1 MRLTSLSPALL
12 SLLVAAGGAL
22 LTAGAWLQAERL
34 ERREAQQHF
43 DALLG
48 QAGSSLRERMLENER
63 LLRGVAAM
71 LTANPDT
78 SRAQWRDYLYT
89 AQLDDLPAGTQS
101 IGYAPLTPLQRVPQ
115 LVHAARADGLADY
128 DIHPGGTRDL
138 YAPIFYIEPLDGRN
152 TRAAG
157 FDMLSEPTRRATL
170 EAARDSGE
178 PRLTPGL
185 AQVREAEAAQRQ
197 HGALIFLPVYAGEA
211 AVSTVA
217 QRRQAVLGYVYVSLR
232 LGDLM
237 RAVGAPAAAELELSL
252 YEGSPAAH
260 GPMLSGGPTEGERRE
275 DGSAALLQ
283 GERQLQYGGVTW
295 TLRGATRPAF
305 EAAHGPRQA
314 YLVLAAG
321 TLATLL
327 LAWLTHALARQGRA
341 ARQREAQAVHAW
353 EDDNAMLQACMA
365 QSADGFL
372 LADAQGVVVRA
383 SERAGRLF
391 GADPAA
397 LAGRSLDTLVPGATG
412 VVPSGAAAG
421 AEAHRELAGVRA
433 DGSRF
438 ALRASA
444 ARLPVAD
451 GDTAHWLWAVTDLEP
466 ERRAQQAAAVQAA
479 RYAGLLDHAAF
490 CVITFDEDGLITGIN
505 AAGQRMLW
513 YNAAELVGH
522 MHMTGLHIADELAD
536 HARMLSGELGEP
548 VPPGLPALVAKA
560 RLGLTDERE
569 WTWVRKGGSRMP
581 VQLAVF
587 ALPAP
592 IEAAAADAAPAGPAD
607 GADGADVHRPAPSPG
622 YQAIGY
628 DLTERLRVD
637 EYIRHLAL
645 HDPLTG
651 LPNRA
656 ELSERAQ
663 ALLLHARSH
672 GERVALLLLD
682 LDHFKHIN
690 DSLGHPVGDD
700 VLRTMA
706 DRLKGT
712 VRQGDLVARMGG
724 DEFGVV
730 LGGLRHDT
738 EAELIAAKIQVRVN
752 EELQAGGQR
761 LRVTPSIG
769 MAIFPDDGDSLT
781 ELLKAADSAVY
792 AAKHDGRAQLR
803 RFASAMAEASLA
815 RFTIEGLLRR
825 ALARDEFRLRY
836 QPIVDAATLAIT
848 GVEALITWNTPE
860 RGAMQP
866 AEFIPIAEQSGLVA
880 PLGEWTLAT
889 ACREIQAL
897 RQALGSEIE
906 VAVNISPLQ
915 LRQANF
921 PDTVAHCLQQAG
933 LPPQGLVIE
942 VTEGILVD
950 GGETTIETF
959 RRLRELGV
967 GLSID
972 DFGTGYSGLNYLTR
986 LPISRLKID
995 KSFVDDV
1002 ATPGHDQ
1009 AVAAAIIALGHQ
1021 LHLKVI
1027 AEGVETAAQFEF
1039 LRAQG
1044 CDGLQGFLFSQAVP
1058 HEVLRETLEKGIRAP
1073 TPTSAGATAL
1083 RES

>member
-22 LTAGAWLQAERL
+22 LTAGAWLQADRI
-34 ERREAQQHF
+34 ERRAAQQHF
-43 DALLG
+43 DALLA
-48 QAGSSLRERMLENER
+48 QAGSALRERMLENER
-63 LLRGVAAM
+63 LLRGVAAVM
-71 LTANPDT
+71 TANPGT
-78 SRAQWRDYLYT
+78 SRAQWRNYLYT
-89 AQLDDLPAGTQS
+89 AQRDDLPAGTQA
-101 IGYAPLTPLQRVPQ
+101 IGYAPLATPQQVPR
-115 LVHAARADGLADY
+115 LVQAARADGLADY
-128 DIHPGGTRDL
+128 SVHPAGAREL
-138 YAPIFYIEPLDGRN
+138 YAPILYIDPLDGRSM
-152 TRAAG
+152 RLAG
-157 FDMLSEPTRRATL
+157 FDMLSEPTRRAAL

-178 PRLTPGL
+178 PRLSAGL
-185 AQVREAEAAQRQ
+185 DLIRDHEAVPRQR
-197 HGALIFLPVYAGEA
+197 GAMVCLPVYGSGA
-211 AVSTVA
+211 APGTVA
-217 QRRQAVLGYVYVSLR
+217 QRREAVLGYVYLSLR

-237 RAVGAPAAAELELSL
+237 RAVGASASSELELSL
-252 YEGSPAAH
+252 HEGGPAAA
-260 GPMLSGGPTEGERRE
+260 GALLSGGPTEGERRE
-275 DGSAALLQ
+275 DGSAPLLQ
-283 GERQLQYGGVTW
+283 GERQFHYGGRSW
-295 TLRGATRPAF
+295 TLRAATRPAF

-314 YLVLAAG
+314 YPVLAAG
-321 TLATLL
+321 ALATLL

-341 ARQREAQAVHAW
+341 ARLREARAVHAW
-353 EDDNAMLQACMA
+353 EDDSAMLQACLA
-365 QSADGFL
+365 QSADGFIVT
-372 LADAQGVVVRA
+372 DAQGVVVRA
-383 SERAGRLF
+383 SERAGQLVGAEATRL
-391 GADPAA
+391 G
-397 LAGRSLDTLVPGATG
+397 GRSLDALIPGATG
-412 VVPSGAAAG
+412 VVPADAATGSAI
-421 AEAHRELAGVRA
+421 HRELAGVRA
-433 DGSRF
+433 DGASF
-438 ALRASA
+438 ALRVSA
-444 ARLPVAD
+444 ARLPAAE
-451 GDTAHWLWAVTDLEP
+451 GAATHWLWAITDLAP
-466 ERRAQQAAAVQAA
+466 ERRAQDAAALQAA

-490 CVITFDEDGLITGIN
+490 CVITFDEHGLITGIN

-513 YNAAELVGH
+513 YSSAELVGH
-522 MHMTGLHIADELAD
+522 MPMTGLHVAAELAD
-536 HARMLSGELGEP
+536 HARALSAELGAP
-548 VPPGLPALVAKA
+548 VPPGLPALLAKA

-581 VQLAVF
+581 VRLAVS
-587 ALPAP
+587 ALPAT
-592 IEAAAADAAPAGPAD
+592 ATA
-607 GADGADVHRPAPSPG
+607 APSPG
-622 YQAIGY
+622 YQAIGH

-663 ALLLHARSH
+663 ALLLHARTR

-682 LDHFKHIN
+682 LDHFKRIN

-706 DRLKGT
+706 DRIKGT

-730 LGGLRHDT
+730 LGGLRHDS
-738 EAELIAAKIQVRVN
+738 EAELIAAKIQARVN
-752 EELQAGGQR
+752 EELLAGGLR

-769 MAIFPDDGDSLT
+769 MAVFPDDGDTLT
-781 ELLKAADSAVY
+781 ELLKSADSAVY
-792 AAKHDGRAQLR
+792 AAKQDGRARLC
-803 RFASAMAEASLA
+803 RFASAMAEASLT

-825 ALARDEFRLRY
+825 ALAGNEFRLRY
-836 QPIVDAATLAIT
+836 QPIVDTATLTIPA
-848 GVEALITWNTPE
+848 VEALITWETAE
-860 RGAMQP
+860 RGLMQP
-866 AEFIPIAEQSGLVA
+866 AEFIPIAEQSGLVV

-897 RQALGSEIE
+897 RKELGRELE

-915 LRQANF
+915 LRQADF
-921 PDTVAHCLQQAG
+921 PDTVARCLQQAG

-972 DFGTGYSGLNYLTR
+972 DFGTGYSGLSYLTR

-995 KSFVDDV
+995 KSFIDGV

-1027 AEGVETAAQFEF
+1027 AEGVESAAQFAF

-1044 CDGLQGFLFSQAVP
+1044 CDGLQGFLFSQGVP
-1058 HEVLRETLEKGIRAP
+1058 QQALREVLRKPLPVPDTDGVSIVS
-1073 TPTSAGATAL
+1073 TPQQA
-1083 RES
+1083 

>member
-1 MRLTSLSPALL
+1 M
-12 SLLVAAGGAL
+12 
-22 LTAGAWLQAERL
+22 
-34 ERREAQQHF
+34 
-43 DALLG
+43 
-48 QAGSSLRERMLENER
+48 
-63 LLRGVAAM
+63 
-71 LTANPDT
+71 
-78 SRAQWRDYLYT
+78 
-89 AQLDDLPAGTQS
+89 
-101 IGYAPLTPLQRVPQ
+101 
-115 LVHAARADGLADY
+115 
-128 DIHPGGTRDL
+128 
-138 YAPIFYIEPLDGRN
+138 
-152 TRAAG
+152 
-157 FDMLSEPTRRATL
+157 
-170 EAARDSGE
+170 
-178 PRLTPGL
+178 
-185 AQVREAEAAQRQ
+185 
-197 HGALIFLPVYAGEA
+197 
-211 AVSTVA
+211 
-217 QRRQAVLGYVYVSLR
+217 
-232 LGDLM
+232 
-237 RAVGAPAAAELELSL
+237 
-252 YEGSPAAH
+252 
-260 GPMLSGGPTEGERRE
+260 
-275 DGSAALLQ
+275 
-283 GERQLQYGGVTW
+283 
-295 TLRGATRPAF
+295 
-305 EAAHGPRQA
+305 
-314 YLVLAAG
+314 
-321 TLATLL
+321 
-327 LAWLTHALARQGRA
+327 
-341 ARQREAQAVHAW
+341 
-353 EDDNAMLQACMA
+353 
-365 QSADGFL
+365 
-372 LADAQGVVVRA
+372 
-383 SERAGRLF
+383 
-391 GADPAA
+391 
-397 LAGRSLDTLVPGATG
+397 
-412 VVPSGAAAG
+412 
-421 AEAHRELAGVRA
+421 
-433 DGSRF
+433 
-438 ALRASA
+438 
-444 ARLPVAD
+444 
-451 GDTAHWLWAVTDLEP
+451 
-466 ERRAQQAAAVQAA
+466 QAA

-548 VPPGLPALVAKA
+548 VPPGLPALVVKA

-921 PDTVAHCLQQAG
+921 PDTVARCLQQAG

>member
-22 LTAGAWLQAERL
+22 LTAGAWLQADRL
-34 ERREAQQHF
+34 ERRAAQQHF
-43 DALLG
+43 DALLA
-48 QAGSSLRERMLENER
+48 QAGSALRERMLENER
-63 LLRGVAAM
+63 LLRGVAAVM
-71 LTANPDT
+71 TANPGT
-78 SRAQWRDYLYT
+78 SRAQWRNYLYT
-89 AQLDDLPAGTQS
+89 AQRDDLPAGTQA
-101 IGYAPLTPLQRVPQ
+101 IGYAPLATPRQLPQ
-115 LVHAARADGLADY
+115 LVQAARADGLADFSV
-128 DIHPGGTRDL
+128 HPAGAREL
-138 YAPIFYIEPLDGRN
+138 YAPILYIDPLDGRSM
-152 TRAAG
+152 RIAG
-157 FDMLSEPTRRATL
+157 FDMLSEPTRLAAL

-178 PRLTPGL
+178 PRLSAGL
-185 AQVREAEAAQRQ
+185 DPIGEVAATGAVARQR
-197 HGALIFLPVYAGEA
+197 GALVFLPVYGGGA
-211 AVSTVA
+211 AVGTVA
-217 QRRQAVLGYVYVSLR
+217 QRREAVLGYVYLSLR

-237 RAVGAPAAAELELSL
+237 RAVGASASNELELSL
-252 YEGSPAAH
+252 HEGGPAAA
-260 GPMLSGGPTEGERRE
+260 GALLSGGPTEGELRE
-275 DGSAALLQ
+275 DGSAPLLR
-283 GERQLQYGGVTW
+283 GERQFQYGGRSW
-295 TLRGATRPAF
+295 TLRAATRPAF
-305 EAAHGPRQA
+305 EAAHGPRPA
-314 YLVLAAG
+314 LLLPAAG
-321 TLATLL
+321 ALATLL

-341 ARQREAQAVHAW
+341 ARQREARAVHGW
-353 EDDNAMLQACMA
+353 EDDSAMLQACLA
-365 QSADGFL
+365 QSADGFVVT
-372 LADAQGVVVRA
+372 DAHGVVVRA
-383 SERAGRLF
+383 SERAGQLLGTDARR
-391 GADPAA
+391 
-397 LAGRSLDTLVPGATG
+397 LAGRSLDALIPGAAGVMPADAATG
-412 VVPSGAAAG
+412 SAI
-421 AEAHRELAGVRA
+421 HRELAGVRA
-433 DGSRF
+433 DGDSF
-438 ALRASA
+438 ALRVSVAPLPAGDGA
-444 ARLPVAD
+444 AP
-451 GDTAHWLWAVTDLEP
+451 HWLWAVTDLAP
-466 ERRAQQAAAVQAA
+466 ERRAQDAAAVQAA

-490 CVITFDEDGLITGIN
+490 CVITFDEHGMITGIN

-513 YNAAELVGH
+513 YSSAELVGH
-522 MHMTGLHIADELAD
+522 MPMTGLHVATELAD
-536 HARMLSGELGEP
+536 HARALSAELGAP
-548 VPPGLPALVAKA
+548 VPPGLTALLAKP

-581 VQLAVF
+581 VRLAVS

-592 IEAAAADAAPAGPAD
+592 ASPVSSGAVPA
-607 GADGADVHRPAPSPG
+607 PG
-622 YQAIGY
+622 YQAIGH

-663 ALLLHARSH
+663 ALLLHARTR

-682 LDHFKHIN
+682 LDHFKRIN

-706 DRLKGT
+706 DRIKGT

-730 LGGLRHDT
+730 LGGLRHDS
-738 EAELIAAKIQVRVN
+738 EAELIAAKIQARVN
-752 EELQAGGQR
+752 EELLAGGQR

-769 MAIFPDDGDSLT
+769 MAVFPDDGDTLI
-781 ELLKAADSAVY
+781 ELLKSADSAVY
-792 AAKHDGRAQLR
+792 AAKQSGRAQLC
-803 RFASAMAEASLA
+803 RFASAMAEASLT

-825 ALARDEFRLRY
+825 ALAANEFRLRY
-836 QPIVDAATLAIT
+836 QPIVDTATLAIPA
-848 GVEALITWNTPE
+848 VEALITWETAE

-866 AEFIPIAEQSGLVA
+866 SEFIPIAEQSGLVV
-880 PLGEWTLAT
+880 PLGEWALAT

-897 RQALGSEIE
+897 REELGRELE

-915 LRQANF
+915 LRQADF
-921 PDTVAHCLQQAG
+921 PDTVARCLQQAG

-995 KSFVDDV
+995 KSFVDGVD
-1002 ATPGHDQ
+1002 TPGHDQ

-1027 AEGVETAAQFEF
+1027 AEGVETAAQFAF

-1044 CDGLQGFLFSQAVP
+1044 CDGLQGFLFSQGVP
-1058 HEVLRETLEKGIRAP
+1058 QQALREVLRKPLPVPDTDMSIASP
-1073 TPTSAGATAL
+1073 PQQA
-1083 RES
+1083 

>member
-22 LTAGAWLQAERL
+22 LTAGAWLQADRL
-34 ERREAQQHF
+34 ERRAAQQHF
-43 DALLG
+43 DALLA
-48 QAGSSLRERMLENER
+48 QAGSALRERMLENER
-63 LLRGVAAM
+63 LLRGVAAVM
-71 LTANPDT
+71 TANPGT
-78 SRAQWRDYLYT
+78 SRAQWRNYLYT
-89 AQLDDLPAGTQS
+89 AQRDDLPAGTQA
-101 IGYAPLTPLQRVPQ
+101 IGYAPLATPQQVPR
-115 LVHAARADGLADY
+115 LVQAARADGLADY
-128 DIHPGGTRDL
+128 TIHPAGAREL
-138 YAPIFYIEPLDGRN
+138 YAPILYIDPLDGRSM
-152 TRAAG
+152 RDAG
-157 FDMLSEPTRRATL
+157 FDMLSEPTRQAAL

-178 PRLTPGL
+178 PRLSAGL
-185 AQVREAEAAQRQ
+185 DPLGEPEAVARQR
-197 HGALIFLPVYAGEA
+197 GALVFLPVYGGGAPL
-211 AVSTVA
+211 STVT
-217 QRRQAVLGYVYVSLR
+217 QRREAVLGYVYLSLR

-237 RAVGAPAAAELELSL
+237 RAVGASASNELELSL
-252 YEGSPAAH
+252 HEG
-260 GPMLSGGPTEGERRE
+260 GPNGARLSGGPTEGELRE
-275 DGSAALLQ
+275 DGSAPLLR
-283 GERQLQYGGVTW
+283 GERQFHYGGRSW
-295 TLRGATRPAF
+295 TLRAATRPAF
-305 EAAHGPRQA
+305 EAAHGSRPA
-314 YLVLAAG
+314 FLVPAAG
-321 TLATLL
+321 ALATLL
-327 LAWLTHALARQGRA
+327 LAWLTHALARQGLA
-341 ARQREAQAVHAW
+341 ARLREARAVHAW
-353 EDDNAMLQACMA
+353 EDDSAMLQACLA
-365 QSADGFL
+365 HSADGFVVT
-372 LADAQGVVVRA
+372 DAHGVVVRA
-383 SERAGRLF
+383 SERAGQLLGTDARR
-391 GADPAA
+391 
-397 LAGRSLDTLVPGATG
+397 LAGRSLDALIPGATG
-412 VVPSGAAAG
+412 VVPADIAAG
-421 AEAHRELAGVRA
+421 SAIHRELAGVRA
-433 DGSRF
+433 DGDSF
-438 ALRASA
+438 ALRASVAPLVAGAGA
-444 ARLPVAD
+444 AP
-451 GDTAHWLWAVTDLEP
+451 HWLWAVTDLAP
-466 ERRAQQAAAVQAA
+466 ERRAQDAAAVQAA

-490 CVITFDEDGLITGIN
+490 SVITFDEHGVITGIN

-513 YNAAELVGH
+513 YSSTELVGH
-522 MHMTGLHIADELAD
+522 MPMTGLHVATELAD
-536 HARMLSGELGEP
+536 HARALSAELGAP
-548 VPPGLPALVAKA
+548 VPPGLPALLAKP

-581 VQLAVF
+581 VRLAVS

-592 IEAAAADAAPAGPAD
+592 A
-607 GADGADVHRPAPSPG
+607 SPVSSSAVPPTG
-622 YQAIGY
+622 YQAIGH

-663 ALLLHARSH
+663 ALLLHARTR

-682 LDHFKHIN
+682 LDHFKRIN

-706 DRLKGT
+706 DRIKGT

-730 LGGLRHDT
+730 LGGLRHDS
-738 EAELIAAKIQVRVN
+738 EAELIAAKIQARVN
-752 EELQAGGQR
+752 EELLAGGQR

-769 MAIFPDDGDSLT
+769 MAVFPDDGDTLT
-781 ELLKAADSAVY
+781 ELLKSADSAVY
-792 AAKHDGRAQLR
+792 AAKQGGRARLC
-803 RFASAMAEASLA
+803 RFASAMAEASLT

-825 ALARDEFRLRY
+825 ALAGNEFRLRY
-836 QPIVDAATLAIT
+836 QPIVDTATLTIPA
-848 GVEALITWNTPE
+848 VEALITWETAE
-860 RGAMQP
+860 RGVMQP
-866 AEFIPIAEQSGLVA
+866 AEFIPIAEQSGLVV
-880 PLGEWTLAT
+880 PLGEWALAT

-897 RQALGSEIE
+897 RTELGRELE

-915 LRQANF
+915 LRQASF
-921 PDTVAHCLQQAG
+921 PDTVARCLQQAG

-995 KSFVDDV
+995 KSFVDGV

-1027 AEGVETAAQFEF
+1027 AEGVETAAQFAF

-1044 CDGLQGFLFSQAVP
+1044 CDGLQGFLFSQGVP
-1058 HEVLRETLEKGIRAP
+1058 QQALRDVLRKPLTVPDTADIPP
-1073 TPTSAGATAL
+1073 TPTTQQA
-1083 RES
+1083 

>member
-1 MRLTSLSPALL
+1 MRLTSLPPALL
-12 SLLVAAGGAL
+12 SLLVAAGGAM
-22 LTAGAWLQAERL
+22 LTAGAWLQADRL
-34 ERREAQQHF
+34 ERRAAQQHF
-43 DALLG
+43 DALLA
-48 QAGSSLRERMLENER
+48 QAGGALRERMLENER
-63 LLRGVAAM
+63 LLRGVAAVM
-71 LTANPDT
+71 TANPAT
-78 SRAQWRDYLYT
+78 SRAQWRNYLYT
-89 AQLDDLPAGTQS
+89 AQRDDLPAGTQA
-101 IGYAPLTPLQRVPQ
+101 IGYAPLTTPQQVPR
-115 LVHAARADGLADY
+115 LVQAARADGLADY
-128 DIHPGGTRDL
+128 SIHPAGARAR
-138 YAPIFYIEPLDGRN
+138 YAPILYIDPLDGHSMRV
-152 TRAAG
+152 AG
-157 FDMLSEPTRRATL
+157 FDMLSEPTRRAAL

-178 PRLTPGL
+178 PRLSAGL
-185 AQVREAEAAQRQ
+185 DPIREPEAVPRQR
-197 HGALIFLPVYAGEA
+197 GAMVFLPVYGGA
-211 AVSTVA
+211 AALSTVA
-217 QRRQAVLGYVYVSLR
+217 QRREAVLGYVYLSLR

-237 RAVGAPAAAELELSL
+237 RAVGASAANELELSL
-252 YEGSPAAH
+252 HEGGPAAA
-260 GPMLSGGPTEGERRE
+260 GALLSGGPTEGELRE
-275 DGSAALLQ
+275 DGKAPLLQ
-283 GERQLQYGGVTW
+283 GERQFHYGGRSW
-295 TLRGATRPAF
+295 TLRAATRPAF
-305 EAAHGPRQA
+305 EAAHGPHPA
-314 YLVLAAG
+314 YLVPAAG
-321 TLATLL
+321 ALATLL

-353 EDDNAMLQACMA
+353 EDDSAMLQACLA
-365 QSADGFL
+365 QSADGFVVT
-372 LADAQGVVVRA
+372 DAQGVVVRA
-383 SERAGRLF
+383 SERAGQLF
-391 GADPAA
+391 GTDATR
-397 LAGRSLDTLVPGATG
+397 LAGRSLDALVPGATG
-412 VVPSGAAAG
+412 VVPADAAAG
-421 AEAHRELAGVRA
+421 SAVHRELAGVHA
-433 DGSRF
+433 DGATF
-438 ALRASA
+438 ALRVSA
-444 ARLPVAD
+444 TRLPGAA
-451 GDTAHWLWAVTDLEP
+451 GAACHWLWALTDLAP
-466 ERRAQQAAAVQAA
+466 ERRAQETAAVQAA

-490 CVITFDEDGLITGIN
+490 CVITFDQHGLITGIN

-513 YNAAELVGH
+513 YSSAELVGH
-522 MHMTGLHIADELAD
+522 MPMTGLHVAAELAD
-536 HARMLSGELGEP
+536 HARALSAELGAP
-548 VPPGLPALVAKA
+548 VPPGLPALLAKP

-581 VQLAVF
+581 VRLAVS
-587 ALPAP
+587 ALPLPSSPKAP
-592 IEAAAADAAPAGPAD
+592 ASNAAPGAPA
-607 GADGADVHRPAPSPG
+607 AG

-663 ALLLHARSH
+663 ALLLQARTR

-706 DRLKGT
+706 DRIKGT

-730 LGGLRHDT
+730 LGGLRHDS
-738 EAELIAAKIQVRVN
+738 EAELIAAKIQARVN
-752 EELQAGGQR
+752 EELLAGGQR

-769 MAIFPDDGDSLT
+769 MAVFPDDGDTLT
-781 ELLKAADSAVY
+781 ELLKSADSAVY
-792 AAKHDGRAQLR
+792 AAKQGGRAQLC

-825 ALARDEFRLRY
+825 ALAGNEFRLRY
-836 QPIVDAATLAIT
+836 QPIVDTATLTIP
-848 GVEALITWNTPE
+848 GVEALITWETAE
-860 RGAMQP
+860 RGVMQP
-866 AEFIPIAEQSGLVA
+866 AEFIPIAEQSGLVV

-897 RQALGSEIE
+897 RTELGRDLE

-915 LRQANF
+915 LRQASF
-921 PDTVAHCLQQAG
+921 PDTVARCLQQAG

-942 VTEGILVD
+942 VTEGLLVD

-972 DFGTGYSGLNYLTR
+972 DFGTGYSGLSYLTR

-995 KSFVDDV
+995 KSFVDGV

-1027 AEGVETAAQFEF
+1027 AEGVETAAQFAF

-1044 CDGLQGFLFSQAVP
+1044 CDGLQGFLFSQGVP
-1058 HEVLRETLEKGIRAP
+1058 QQALREVLRKPLAVPDIAQIP
-1073 TPTSAGATAL
+1073 AASTPSQA
-1083 RES
+1083 

>member
-1 MRLTSLSPALL
+1 MRLTSLPPALL

-48 QAGSSLRERMLENER
+48 QAGSALRERMLENER
-63 LLRGVAAM
+63 LLRGVAAVM
-71 LTANPDT
+71 TANPGT
-78 SRAQWRDYLYT
+78 SRAQWRNYLYT

-101 IGYAPLTPLQRVPQ
+101 IGYAPLTPQHQAAR
-115 LVHAARADGLADY
+115 LVQAARADGLADY
-128 DIHPGGTRDL
+128 GIHPGGTRDV
-138 YAPIFYIEPLDGRN
+138 YAPILYIDPLDGRN

-157 FDMLSEPTRRATL
+157 FDMLSDPTRRAAL

-178 PRLTPGL
+178 PRLTAGL
-185 AQVREAEAAQRQ
+185 DLVRDAELAQRQ
-197 HGALIFLPVYAGEA
+197 RGALVFLPVYGGGA

-217 QRRQAVLGYVYVSLR
+217 QRRQAVLGYVYLSLR
-232 LGDLM
+232 LGDLL
-237 RAVGAPAAAELELSL
+237 RAVGAPAANELELSL
-252 YEGSPAAH
+252 YEGSPAAL
-260 GPMLSGGPTEGERRE
+260 GALLSGGPTEGERRE
-275 DGSAALLQ
+275 DGRAPLLQ
-283 GERQLQYGGVTW
+283 GDRQVQYGGGNW
-295 TLRGATRPAF
+295 TLRAATRPAF
-305 EAAHGPRQA
+305 EAAHGARQR
-314 YLVLAAG
+314 YQVLAAG
-321 TLATLL
+321 ALATLL
-327 LAWLTHALARQGRA
+327 LAWLIHALARQGRA

-353 EDDNAMLQACMA
+353 EDDSAMLQACLA

-372 LADAQGVVVRA
+372 MTDAQGVVVRA
-383 SERAGRLF
+383 SERAGQLF
-391 GADPAA
+391 GTDAQR

-412 VVPSGAAAG
+412 VTGVTGVVPGDAAARP
-421 AEAHRELAGVRA
+421 EVHRELAGVRA

-444 ARLPVAD
+444 ARLPAAE
-451 GDTAHWLWAVTDLEP
+451 GGAPHWLWSITDLEP
-466 ERRAQQAAAVQAA
+466 ERRAQASAAVQAA

-490 CVITFDEDGLITGIN
+490 CVITFDQNGLITGIN

-513 YNAAELVGH
+513 YTSAELVGH
-522 MHMTGLHIADELAD
+522 MNMTGLHVAAELAE
-536 HARMLSGELGEP
+536 HARALSAELGAT
-548 VPPGLPALVAKA
+548 VPSGLPALLAKA

-592 IEAAAADAAPAGPAD
+592 APEVPPA
-607 GADGADVHRPAPSPG
+607 RPSDHAEPGLPTLG

-628 DLTERLRVD
+628 DLTERRRVD

-706 DRLKGT
+706 DRIKGT

-730 LGGLRHDT
+730 LGGLRYDS
-738 EAELIAAKIQVRVN
+738 EAELIAAKIQARVN

-769 MAIFPDDGDSLT
+769 MAIFPDDGDTLT
-781 ELLKAADSAVY
+781 ELLKSADSAVY
-792 AAKHDGRAQLR
+792 AAKQGGRAQLS
-803 RFASAMAEASLA
+803 RFASEMAEASLA

-825 ALARDEFRLRY
+825 ALAGNEFRLRY
-836 QPIVDAATLAIT
+836 QPIVETATLTIP
-848 GVEALITWNTPE
+848 GVEALITWETPE
-860 RGAMQP
+860 RGVMHP

-897 RQALGSEIE
+897 RQELGREIE
-906 VAVNISPLQ
+906 VAVNVSPLQ

-921 PDTVAHCLQQAG
+921 PDTVARCLQQAG

-1058 HEVLRETLEKGIRAP
+1058 QQALRALLAKGLDVPVPI
-1073 TPTSAGATAL
+1073 SAGVPGQHA
-1083 RES
+1083 S

>member
-1 MRLTSLSPALL
+1 M
-12 SLLVAAGGAL
+12 
-22 LTAGAWLQAERL
+22 
-34 ERREAQQHF
+34 
-43 DALLG
+43 
-48 QAGSSLRERMLENER
+48 
-63 LLRGVAAM
+63 
-71 LTANPDT
+71 
-78 SRAQWRDYLYT
+78 
-89 AQLDDLPAGTQS
+89 
-101 IGYAPLTPLQRVPQ
+101 
-115 LVHAARADGLADY
+115 
-128 DIHPGGTRDL
+128 
-138 YAPIFYIEPLDGRN
+138 
-152 TRAAG
+152 
-157 FDMLSEPTRRATL
+157 
-170 EAARDSGE
+170 
-178 PRLTPGL
+178 
-185 AQVREAEAAQRQ
+185 
-197 HGALIFLPVYAGEA
+197 
-211 AVSTVA
+211 
-217 QRRQAVLGYVYVSLR
+217 
-232 LGDLM
+232 
-237 RAVGAPAAAELELSL
+237 
-252 YEGSPAAH
+252 
-260 GPMLSGGPTEGERRE
+260 
-275 DGSAALLQ
+275 
-283 GERQLQYGGVTW
+283 
-295 TLRGATRPAF
+295 
-305 EAAHGPRQA
+305 
-314 YLVLAAG
+314 
-321 TLATLL
+321 
-327 LAWLTHALARQGRA
+327 
-341 ARQREAQAVHAW
+341 
-353 EDDNAMLQACMA
+353 
-365 QSADGFL
+365 
-372 LADAQGVVVRA
+372 
-383 SERAGRLF
+383 
-391 GADPAA
+391 
-397 LAGRSLDTLVPGATG
+397 
-412 VVPSGAAAG
+412 
-421 AEAHRELAGVRA
+421 
-433 DGSRF
+433 
-438 ALRASA
+438 
-444 ARLPVAD
+444 
-451 GDTAHWLWAVTDLEP
+451 
-466 ERRAQQAAAVQAA
+466 
-479 RYAGLLDHAAF
+479 
-490 CVITFDEDGLITGIN
+490 ITFDEDGLITGIN

-513 YNAAELVGH
+513 YNTAELVGH

-607 GADGADVHRPAPSPG
+607 GAEPRSAPSPG

-730 LGGLRHDT
+730 LGGLRHDS

-1058 HEVLRETLEKGIRAP
+1058 HEVLREILEKGIRAP

>member
-1 MRLTSLSPALL
+1 MRLTALSPALL

-22 LTAGAWLQAERL
+22 LTAGAWRQ
-34 ERREAQQHF
+34 AQQLEHQLAQQRF
-43 DALLG
+43 DVLLG
-48 QAGSSLRERMLENER
+48 QAGSALRERMLDNER
-63 LLRGVAAM
+63 LLRGVAG
-71 LTANPDT
+71 LITANPAT
-78 SRAQWRDYLYT
+78 SRAQWRNYLYT
-89 AQLDDLPAGTQS
+89 AQLDELPAGTQA
-101 IGYAPLTPLQRVPQ
+101 IGYAPLTTPQ
-115 LVHAARADGLADY
+115 HSVRLVQAARADGLASY
-128 DIHPGGTRDL
+128 EIHPPGPRDL
-138 YAPIFYIEPLDGRN
+138 YAPILYIEPLAGRN
-152 TRAAG
+152 ARAVG
-157 FDMLSEPTRRATL
+157 FDMLSEPTRRAAL

-178 PRLTPGL
+178 PRLTRRL
-185 AQVREAEAAQRQ
+185 ELIRESEASVQQ
-197 HGALIFLPVYAGEA
+197 HGALVFLPVYGGGV

-217 QRRQAVLGYVYVSLR
+217 QRRQAVVGYVYVSLR

-237 RAVGAPAAAELELSL
+237 RAVSGPAAAELELSL
-252 YEGSPAAH
+252 HEGSPGVPGAL
-260 GPMLSGGPTEGERRE
+260 LSGEPTEGERRD
-275 DGSAALLQ
+275 DGSAPWLR
-283 GERQLQYGGVTW
+283 GERLIQYGGGTW

-305 EAAHGPRQA
+305 EAGYGQRQA
-314 YLVLAAG
+314 RLTLAAG
-321 TLATLL
+321 SLVTVL
-327 LAWLTHALARQGRA
+327 LAWLTYALARQRRT

-353 EDDNAMLQACMA
+353 EDDSAMLQACMA
-365 QSADGFL
+365 QAADGFIL
-372 LADAQGVVVRA
+372 TDAQGVVVRA
-383 SERAGRLF
+383 SERAGQLF
-391 GADPAA
+391 GTAPGA
-397 LAGRSLDTLVPGATG
+397 LAGRSLDTLVPGAAG
-412 VVPSGAAAG
+412 VVPSGAAALP
-421 AEAHRELAGVRA
+421 AAHRELTGVRD
-433 DGSRF
+433 DGGRF
-438 ALRASA
+438 ALRAGA
-444 ARLPVAD
+444 ARLPGAE
-451 GDTAHWLWAVTDLEP
+451 GGAAHRLWAVTDLQP
-466 ERRAQQAAAVQAA
+466 ERQAQQDRALQAA
-479 RYAGLLDHAAF
+479 RYTGLLEHAAF

-505 AAGQRMLW
+505 PAGERMLW
-513 YNAAELVGH
+513 YTAAELVGR
-522 MHMTGLHIADELAD
+522 MRMTGLHVADELAA
-536 HARMLSGELGEP
+536 HARALAHELGEP
-548 VPPGLPALVAKA
+548 VPGGLPALVAKA
-560 RLGLTDERE
+560 RLGLRDERE

-581 VQLAVF
+581 VQMTVA

-592 IEAAAADAAPAGPAD
+592 ADPAALPTEDATVP
-607 GADGADVHRPAPSPG
+607 PAPSAG
-622 YQAIGY
+622 YQAIAY
-628 DLTERLRVD
+628 DLTERRRVD

-656 ELSERAQ
+656 ELNERAQ
-663 ALLLHARSH
+663 PLLLHARRH

-706 DRLKGT
+706 DRLKGA

-730 LGGLRHDT
+730 LGGLRHDS
-738 EAELIAAKIQVRVN
+738 EAELIAAKIQARIN

-761 LRVTPSIG
+761 LRGTASIG
-769 MAIFPDDGDSLT
+769 MAVFPDDGDTLT
-781 ELLKAADSAVY
+781 ELLKCADAAVY
-792 AAKHDGRAQLR
+792 AAKQGGRAQLR
-803 RFASAMAEASLA
+803 RFASEMAEASLA

-825 ALARDEFRLRY
+825 ALAGNEFRLRY
-836 QPIVDAATLAIT
+836 QPIVDTATLAIT
-848 GVEALITWNTPE
+848 GVEALIAWDTPE
-860 RGAMQP
+860 RGPMQP
-866 AEFIPIAEQSGLVA
+866 SEFIPIAEQSGLVA

-897 RQALGSEIE
+897 RQALGRDIE

-921 PDTVAHCLQQAG
+921 PDTVARCLREAG

-1002 ATPGHDQ
+1002 DAPGHDQ

-1027 AEGVETAAQFEF
+1027 AEGVETAAQFAF
-1039 LRAQG
+1039 LREQG
-1044 CDGLQGFLFSQAVP
+1044 CDGAQGFLFCQAVP
-1058 HEVLRETLEKGIRAP
+1058 P
-1073 TPTSAGATAL
+1073 QAL
-1083 RES
+1083 RELLEAGFDERIPVPVPVNGAELREP

>member
-1 MRLTSLSPALL
+1 MRPTSLSPALL

-22 LTAGAWLQAERL
+22 LTAGAWLQADRL
-34 ERREAQQHF
+34 ERRAAQQHF
-43 DALLG
+43 DALLA
-48 QAGSSLRERMLENER
+48 QAGSALRERMLDNER
-63 LLRGVAAM
+63 LLRGVAAVM
-71 LTANPDT
+71 TANPGT
-78 SRAQWRDYLYT
+78 SRAQWRNYLY
-89 AQLDDLPAGTQS
+89 AVQRDDLPAGTQG
-101 IGYAPLTPLQRVPQ
+101 IGYAPLATPQQVPQ
-115 LVHAARADGLADY
+115 LEQAARADGLADY
-128 DIHPGGTRDL
+128 RIHPAGARAL
-138 YAPIFYIEPLDGRN
+138 YAPILYIDPLDGRSM
-152 TRAAG
+152 RVAG
-157 FDMLSEPTRRATL
+157 FDMLSEPARRAAL

-178 PRLTPGL
+178 PRLSAGL
-185 AQVREAEAAQRQ
+185 DPLGETGAAPRQR
-197 HGALIFLPVYAGEA
+197 GAVLFLPVYGGA

-217 QRRQAVLGYVYVSLR
+217 QRREAVLGYVYLSLR

-237 RAVGAPAAAELELSL
+237 RAVGASAANELELSL
-252 YEGSPAAH
+252 HEGGPAAA
-260 GPMLSGGPTEGERRE
+260 GALLSGGPTEGERRE
-275 DGSAALLQ
+275 DGSAPLLR
-283 GERQLQYGGVTW
+283 GERQFQYGGRTW
-295 TLRGATRPAF
+295 TLRAATRPAF
-305 EAAHGPRQA
+305 EAAHGPRPA
-314 YLVLAAG
+314 YLVPAIGA
-321 TLATLL
+321 LATLL

-353 EDDNAMLQACMA
+353 EDDSAMLQACLA

-372 LADAQGVVVRA
+372 VTDAHGVVVRA
-383 SERAGRLF
+383 SERAGQLF
-391 GADPAA
+391 GTEAA
-397 LAGRSLDTLVPGATG
+397 RLAGRSLDALVPGATG
-412 VVPSGAAAG
+412 VVPADAAAG
-421 AEAHRELAGVRA
+421 SAIHRELAGVRV
-433 DGSRF
+433 DGDSF
-438 ALRASA
+438 ALRVSA
-444 ARLPVAD
+444 ARLPA
-451 GDTAHWLWAVTDLEP
+451 GEGTAPHWLWVVTDLAP
-466 ERRAQQAAAVQAA
+466 ERHAQADAAVQAA
-479 RYAGLLDHAAF
+479 RYAGLLEHAAF
-490 CVITFDEDGLITGIN
+490 CVITFDEHGLITGIN
-505 AAGQRMLW
+505 PAGERMLW
-513 YNAAELVGH
+513 YSSAELVGR
-522 MHMTGLHIADELAD
+522 MPMTGLHVAAELAD
-536 HARMLSGELGEP
+536 HARALSAELGAP
-548 VPPGLPALVAKA
+548 VPPGLPALLAKP

-581 VQLAVF
+581 VRLAVS

-592 IEAAAADAAPAGPAD
+592 APAGVSVGMTAD
-607 GADGADVHRPAPSPG
+607 NAAPG

-663 ALLLHARSH
+663 ALLLQARTR

-682 LDHFKHIN
+682 LDHFKRIN

-730 LGGLRHDT
+730 LGGLRHDS
-738 EAELIAAKIQVRVN
+738 EAELIAAKIQTRVN
-752 EELQAGGQR
+752 EELLAGGQR

-769 MAIFPDDGDSLT
+769 MAVFPDDGDTLT

-792 AAKHDGRAQLR
+792 AAKQSGRAQLC

-825 ALARDEFRLRY
+825 ALAGNEFRLRY
-836 QPIVDAATLAIT
+836 QPIVDAATLTIP
-848 GVEALITWNTPE
+848 GVEALITWETAE
-860 RGAMQP
+860 RGVMHP
-866 AEFIPIAEQSGLVA
+866 AEFIPIAEQSGLVV

-897 RQALGSEIE
+897 RTELGRELE

-921 PDTVAHCLQQAG
+921 PDTVARCLQQAG

-995 KSFVDDV
+995 KSFIDGV

-1027 AEGVETAAQFEF
+1027 AEGVETAAQYAF

-1044 CDGLQGFLFSQAVP
+1044 CDGLQGFLFSQGVP
-1058 HEVLRETLEKGIRAP
+1058 QQ
-1073 TPTSAGATAL
+1073 AL
-1083 RES
+1083 REVLSKPLAAPEIPRAPAPSAAQQA

>member
-22 LTAGAWLQAERL
+22 LTAGAWLQADRL
-34 ERREAQQHF
+34 ERRAAQQHF
-43 DALLG
+43 DALLA
-48 QAGSSLRERMLENER
+48 QAGSALRERMLENER
-63 LLRGVAAM
+63 LLRGVAAVM
-71 LTANPDT
+71 TANPGT
-78 SRAQWRDYLYT
+78 TRAQWRNYLYT
-89 AQLDDLPAGTQS
+89 AQRDDLPAGTQA
-101 IGYAPLTPLQRVPQ
+101 IGYAPLATPRQVPQ
-115 LVHAARADGLADY
+115 LVQAARADGLADY
-128 DIHPGGTRDL
+128 SVHPAGAREL
-138 YAPIFYIEPLDGRN
+138 YAPILYIDPLDGRSM
-152 TRAAG
+152 RVAG
-157 FDMLSEPTRRATL
+157 FDMLSEPTRRAAL

-178 PRLTPGL
+178 PRLSAGL
-185 AQVREAEAAQRQ
+185 DPIGEAGAVARQR
-197 HGALIFLPVYAGEA
+197 GALVFLPVYGGGAPVG
-211 AVSTVA
+211 TVA
-217 QRRQAVLGYVYVSLR
+217 QRREAVLGYVYLSLR

-237 RAVGAPAAAELELSL
+237 RAVGASASNELELSL
-252 YEGSPAAH
+252 LEGGPAAA
-260 GPMLSGGPTEGERRE
+260 GALLSGGPTEGELRE
-275 DGSAALLQ
+275 DGSAPQLR
-283 GERQLQYGGVTW
+283 GERQFHYGGRSW
-295 TLRGATRPAF
+295 TLRAATRPAF
-305 EAAHGPRQA
+305 EAAHGPRPA
-314 YLVLAAG
+314 LLVPAAG
-321 TLATLL
+321 ALATLL

-341 ARQREAQAVHAW
+341 ARQREARAVHAW
-353 EDDNAMLQACMA
+353 EDDSAMLQACLA
-365 QSADGFL
+365 QSADGFVVT
-372 LADAQGVVVRA
+372 DAQGVVMRA
-383 SERAGRLF
+383 SERAGQLF
-391 GADPAA
+391 GTEATR
-397 LAGRSLDTLVPGATG
+397 LAGRSLDALIPGATG
-412 VVPSGAAAG
+412 VVPADAATGSAI
-421 AEAHRELAGVRA
+421 HRELAGVRA
-433 DGSRF
+433 DGDSF
-438 ALRASA
+438 ALRVSV
-444 ARLPVAD
+444 ARLPAAD
-451 GDTAHWLWAVTDLEP
+451 GVAPHWLWAITDLAP
-466 ERRAQQAAAVQAA
+466 ERRAQDAAAVQAA

-490 CVITFDEDGLITGIN
+490 CVITFDEHGLITGIN

-513 YNAAELVGH
+513 YSSAELVGH
-522 MHMTGLHIADELAD
+522 MPMTGLHVATELAD
-536 HARMLSGELGEP
+536 HARALSAELGAP
-548 VPPGLPALVAKA
+548 VPPGLPALLAKP

-581 VQLAVF
+581 VRLAVS
-587 ALPAP
+587 ALQMTAT
-592 IEAAAADAAPAGPAD
+592 AAPT
-607 GADGADVHRPAPSPG
+607 G
-622 YQAIGY
+622 YQAIGH

-663 ALLLHARSH
+663 ALLLHARTR

-682 LDHFKHIN
+682 LDHFKRIN

-706 DRLKGT
+706 DRIKGT

-730 LGGLRHDT
+730 LAGLRHDS
-738 EAELIAAKIQVRVN
+738 EAELIAAKIQARVN
-752 EELQAGGQR
+752 EELVAGGLR

-769 MAIFPDDGDSLT
+769 MAVFPDDGDTLT
-781 ELLKAADSAVY
+781 ELLKSADSAVY
-792 AAKHDGRAQLR
+792 AAKQGGRARLC
-803 RFASAMAEASLA
+803 RFASAMAEASLT

-825 ALARDEFRLRY
+825 ALAGNEFRLRY
-836 QPIVDAATLAIT
+836 QPIVDTATLTIPA
-848 GVEALITWNTPE
+848 VEALITWETAE
-860 RGAMQP
+860 RGMMQP
-866 AEFIPIAEQSGLVA
+866 AEFIPIAEQSGLVV
-880 PLGEWTLAT
+880 PLGEWALAT

-897 RQALGSEIE
+897 RKELGRELE

-915 LRQANF
+915 LRQADF
-921 PDTVAHCLQQAG
+921 PDTVARCLQQAG

-995 KSFVDDV
+995 KSFVDGV

-1027 AEGVETAAQFEF
+1027 AEGVETAAQFAF

-1044 CDGLQGFLFSQAVP
+1044 CDGLQGFLFSQGVP
-1058 HEVLRETLEKGIRAP
+1058 QQALRDVLRKPLTVPDTADIPPAP
-1073 TPTSAGATAL
+1073 TTQQA
-1083 RES
+1083 